1 MIPPITMA
9 NTMVW
14 SVLVDCTVSINDETI
29 SDSALRRVVARIIEP
44 NMMPDKTYALK
55 SLRLW
60 QATVEIKE

>member
-1 MIPPITMA
+1 MTPPITMA

-29 SDSALRRVVARIIEP
+29 SDSALRRVGARITEP